1 MDFWEL
7 VGSSPSSFGAIAIAG
22 VSYLLYMFHF
32 KPKMEEL
39 DKLKEQVEAQE
50 KSELAAIL
58 EKVAKIE
65 TILNAS
71 EDTHKSI
78 LSSLATVAA
87 EIHKSLDI
95 IQHSDKNSNELIET
109 ISSTRRAIDK
119 ALAEIG
125 DDMSRVI
132 KSVDRSPAM
141 DATLV
146 SRIHETLSVL
156 NSRIAALYM
165 SNNSQPMMMGE
176 RGGVIK

>member
-39 DKLKEQVEAQE
+39 EKIKEQVAAQE

-58 EKVAKIE
+58 KRIAKIE
-65 TILNAS
+65 VTLNAS
-71 EDTHKSI
+71 EDAHKSI
-78 LSSLATVAA
+78 MSSLAIVAA
-87 EIHKSLDI
+87 DIHKSLDT
-95 IQHSDKNSNELIET
+95 IQHSNKNSTELVET
-109 ISSTRRAIDK
+109 INSTRRAVDK
-119 ALAEIG
+119 ALDEIG

-146 SRIHETLSVL
+146 SRINETLSVL

-165 SNNSQPMMMGE
+165 SNNSQPMTGE